1 MATKT
6 TKRTTTTRKTTAKK
20 PAASTA
26 SKAAS
31 VLNAGTETSYKTKY
45 HVMCI
50 STIIFMVI
58 SVALFLVLCN
68 KQSDYEDD
76 LNCVATD
83 PNCTLPNKRADES
96 EKENGDTSY
105 YDATTVEQ
113 NAVSAAGQE

>member
-20 PAASTA
+20 PAA

-50 STIIFMVI
+50 FVAVFAVI
-58 SVALFLVLCN
+58 CGILVWTLFD
-68 KQSDYEDD
+68 KQMDYEDD

-83 PNCTLPNKRADES
+83 PNCTLPNKRANEN

>member
-26 SKAAS
+26 SKAAN

-45 HVMCI
+45 HFMCVC
-50 STIIFMVI
+50 TIVFAVI
-58 SVALFLVLCN
+58 CGILFWALCN

-83 PNCTLPNKRADES
+83 PNCSLPNKRANENK
-96 EKENGDTSY
+96 KENGDTSY